1 MIIKS
6 LLKVLVEKEMIWQR
20 RNIVCKGKDSVNYV
34 QLFSES
40 HLTMTSFFITVY
52 YFYVKKKRKSV
63 EIERVVN
70 CFIPKHCS
78 LKSDVNVKKFLN
90 KLILCKIK
98 ILFPQ
103 LRN

>member
-52 YFYVKKKRKSV
+52 YFYVKKKEKISGNRKS
-63 EIERVVN
+63 
-70 CFIPKHCS
+70 CKLFYTKTLQS
-78 LKSDVNVKKFLN
+78 KK
-90 KLILCKIK
+90 
-98 ILFPQ
+98 
-103 LRN
+103 